1 MRSVLATHWP
11 ISDKAT
17 SIMINEII
25 KKKVYNNLDY
35 SSALKQTKSEFIQGK
50 YGKKYQNPAFWA
62 SYVIIGG

>member
-1 MRSVLATHWP
+1 
-11 ISDKAT
+11 
-17 SIMINEII
+17 MINEII